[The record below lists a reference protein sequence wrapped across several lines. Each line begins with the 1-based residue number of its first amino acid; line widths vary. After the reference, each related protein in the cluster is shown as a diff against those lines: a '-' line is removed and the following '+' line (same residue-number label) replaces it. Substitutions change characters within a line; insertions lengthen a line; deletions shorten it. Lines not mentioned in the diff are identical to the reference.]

1 MFLEFSYF
9 IIIEAVLAVEQTELF
24 KLATNGKFTIEGENK
39 CTVKNQRLGKG
50 LNKLLKYKSL
60 LACFWFD

>member
-1 MFLEFSYF
+1 MFLDFSYF
-9 IIIEAVLAVEQTELF
+9 FIIEAVLAVEQTELF
-24 KLATNGKFTIEGENK
+24 KLATNGKFTIEGENM

-50 LNKLLKYKSL
+50 PNKLLKYKSL